1 MANQNSEIMKRLSL
15 MCIVL
20 LSLTTCTKF
29 GKNITVT
36 GRVYNPLTGE
46 GFSDVEMIILKEKW
60 AGFNPGHKEVKTT
73 KTDAN
78 GYFEMSKLGG
88 ANTYKVNAKDLNGVY
103 FLGSTTLGWYVDGE
117 FQASGGSC
125 KLKKGKT
132 TNVELRVVPYG
143 KLSVNIVN
151 QNCQGVTDSF
161 VVVREHSI
169 QGYYDDNNPIIKTG
183 CYSHY
188 GNYNDVPMGWNKFY
202 GEVHRNGVI
211 TYISDSVYLEAG
223 GEAVLNM
230 FY

>member
-1 MANQNSEIMKRLSL
+1 MKRLSL
-15 MCIVL
+15 ICIVL

-46 GFSDVEMIILKEKW
+46 GFSDVEMIILREKW

-117 FQASGGSC
+117 FQTSGGSC
-125 KLKKGKT
+125 TLKKGKT

-143 KLSVNIVN
+143 KYRIILNNV
-151 QNCQGVTDSF
+151 NCQGATDTLIINRQNQVNSF
-161 VVVREHSI
+161 LGNDWI
-169 QGYYDDNNPIIKTG
+169 LTG
-183 CYSHY
+183 CDGYTTSF
-188 GNYNDVPMGWNKFY
+188 NDQTPIGLVFTDY
-202 GEVHRNGVI
+202 TVIRNG
-211 TYISDSVYLEAG
+211 ISQSYYEEFFVEPGQENTQIINY
-223 GEAVLNM
+223 
-230 FY
+230 

>member
-1 MANQNSEIMKRLSL
+1 MKRLSL
-15 MCIVL
+15 ICIVL

-46 GFSDVEMIILKEKW
+46 GFSDVEMIILREKW

-117 FQASGGSC
+117 FQTSGGSC
-125 KLKKGKT
+125 TLKKGKT

-143 KLSVNIVN
+143 KYKLNVEN
-151 QNCQGVTDSF
+151 QNCQGSTDTF
-161 VVVREHSI
+161 IVNTYNSI
-169 QGYYDDNNPIIKTG
+169 DDYYDGFNPSIYVG
-183 CYSHY
+183 CYSNF
-188 GNYNDVPMGWNKFY
+188 GGFNQAPMGWYRFY